1 MSLSKREFI
10 AGFLGAAV
18 GASGY
23 RARVVNTAEDRIS
36 QSVAAGMPRAEAERR
51 VDNAKTVE
59 PVFGAVAGGMVG
71 VAAGKATEVFQNR
84 RALLGSLL
92 NALEPNN

>member
-1 MSLSKREFI
+1 
-10 AGFLGAAV
+10 
-18 GASGY
+18 
-23 RARVVNTAEDRIS
+23 
-36 QSVAAGMPRAEAERR
+36 
-51 VDNAKTVE
+51 
-59 PVFGAVAGGMVG
+59 